1 MTGHR
6 AKQLVAAILLVAFW
20 PQLALAQALAP
31 AGVVTT
37 ITGTATVA
45 RASLPADQLPLR
57 FKDPVFGRDTIRT
70 GERAVVRVLLGGKA
84 LVTVREQSV
93 FTVSEE
99 AGRSQVGLETG
110 KLAVAVARQRMRP
123 GESIEVRT
131 PNVIAAVRGTVA
143 IFEILRASAQAV
155 PGPVPVTSTLYVL
168 KGSVEVLPRLPG
180 TAAAGARL
188 AALQA
193 PVTVGALQSLS
204 VTGTVF
210 GPIRPIPPTQI
221 AQILAGLK
229 SAPQHQDT
237 PEDTKKEVS
246 SKQQA
251 QATTLASLLAPDSG
265 DSSVLG
271 ATTSAA
277 ALDTTTPTT
286 TTPSTP
292 ILPPIT
298 GGTGSGANGLFE
310 NGGFETGTFAGWTK
324 TGAGSV
330 ISALGSI
337 EAPEGSYMAILHT
350 GTGAVG
356 NTTSTLTSGGI
367 ATGSVFRVKVKY
379 NFLSN
384 EFPSEAER
392 FNDTLTIKVIDGA
405 GATALQ
411 RTESRNTSFTS
422 STVSEETATAG
433 GFTIMAGNGVTGW
446 KEIDQTVVSTG
457 SGLDSIFFEIKD
469 LGDTIVD
476 SAVLVDA
483 VAILE
488 DPPLYLL
495 RDGSTLTRP
504 AGTPLYEAVGR
515 TESFDSLLIVCC
527 GSSAVLGGP
536 LLRATDSALTVPF
549 SLLSAVQ
556 GGRVVSTS
564 LDPLV
569 QLAGGTYTLG
579 REVGMLDLA
588 GVASALDPDT
598 GLVLGSDRPLQH
610 AGTFLEATAATV
622 STHSVARLD
631 TALLEASAPLLDL
644 RQGSTMTA
652 SGHVADLSYQA
663 RVTSLGPLV
672 RLDASTLSLGGA
684 VVNVNASVFS
694 GTGSLLALAN
704 GSTLNAR
711 LLASVSGGGLFS
723 WSGPLATFTGAGNS
737 INLTNSLCAGAD
749 CITAGGL
756 RFALRNGAVAANVTV
771 TNPTPFVGAAGTVN
785 VAPTAAH
792 FLVSGSGSR
801 VTLAP

>member
-1 MTGHR
+1 VSAGTP
-6 AKQLVAAILLVAFW
+6 ASAVPAVAFET
-20 PQLALAQALAP
+20 ADGGDA
-31 AGVVTT
+31 AG
-37 ITGTATVA
+37 
-45 RASLPADQLPLR
+45 
-57 FKDPVFGRDTIRT
+57 KDP
-70 GERAVVRVLLGGKA
+70 
-84 LVTVREQSV
+84 
-93 FTVSEE
+93 
-99 AGRSQVGLETG
+99 
-110 KLAVAVARQRMRP
+110 
-123 GESIEVRT
+123 
-131 PNVIAAVRGTVA
+131 A
-143 IFEILRASAQAV
+143 I
-155 PGPVPVTSTLYVL
+155 P
-168 KGSVEVLPRLPG
+168 
-180 TAAAGARL
+180 AAGARL